1 MDTAASES
9 NFLELIQAN
18 KAIILKICN
27 SYCRDSHD
35 REDLAQEI
43 VYNLWKAGK
52 DFNPDYKFSTWMY
65 RVALNVAI
73 SFYRNGKRS
82 LPVSAL
88 CDVHINI
95 EEPTAPGAAT
105 DENVQLLL
113 QFISELKEL
122 DKALVLL
129 WLESKSYKEISE
141 ILGISETNVAT
152 RISRSKEK
160 LKQKFLT
167 TKNN

>member
-1 MDTAASES
+1 MDTTASQD
-9 NFLELIQAN
+9 NFLQLIQAN
-18 KAIILKICN
+18 KGIILKICN
-27 SYCRDSHD
+27 SYCKNSHD

-43 VYNLWKAGK
+43 AYNLWKAGK

-73 SFYRNGKRS
+73 SFYRNGQRS
-82 LPVSAL
+82 VPVASL
-88 CDVHINI
+88 SELHINI
-95 EEPTAPGAAT
+95 EQPPAQDAASE
-105 DENVQLLL
+105 ENVQLLL
-113 QFISELKEL
+113 RFIAELKEL

-129 WLESKSYKEISE
+129 WLEAKSYKEISE

-160 LKQKFLT
+160 LKQQLLN
-167 TKNN
+167 TKK